1 MHRLGLALAFGEL
14 AEESPQHIGAGQA
27 WLIFMSLCSSCSG
40 GVSATAA
47 ARRCAGLWGAAL
59 RRNKCGCA
67 MSRSAKLG
75 NGAASTGGCLSRDF
89 QTHSLPTNS
98 QTHRGHWQH
107 VGHPP
112 EQCVPWDHARQSPKL
127 AGLCSARGTNYSPAL
142 PALPSPLT
150 NCFRSAKACGHIN

>member
-1 MHRLGLALAFGEL
+1 MARHGCFSCPCAAPALEGSVPQPLLA
-14 AEESPQHIGAGQA
+14 
-27 WLIFMSLCSSCSG
+27 
-40 GVSATAA
+40 GVQV
-47 ARRCAGLWGAAL
+47 CGGAAL

-75 NGAASTGGCLSRDF
+75 NGAASTGGCLSRDI

-107 VGHPP
+107 VGQPP